1 MASETGTMVYKL
13 LTSSDTVCAF
23 ASSVSYFCL
32 AIRLEV
38 SIIAPGTFSK
48 SGVEKVF
55 KLL

>member
-13 LTSSDTVCAF
+13 LTSKDTVCAF
-23 ASSVSYFCL
+23 ASSVSYFYL
-32 AIRLEV
+32 AIRLQV